1 MKPFMLL
8 PVKPL
13 EDGKSRLSGLL
24 SKKKRAELSFRLFN
38 TVLNAA
44 IGAMTPDNIIVVS
57 RDLDVLST
65 AEERGTRFWGKEKGE
80 DLNQALSDAI
90 PVSAESIIALHAD
103 LPRVSSDDIR
113 AIIETGL
120 DNPIVLSSDRMG
132 LGTNA
137 IFMRPPKLINFY
149 FGDMSFSKHVR
160 EAKRVGVIPK
170 ILKRDGL
177 EFDLDTP
184 DDYLQLS
191 RFSSSV

>member
-1 MKPFMLL
+1 MSPFMLI

-13 EDGKSRLSGLL
+13 EEGKSRLSGLL
-24 SKKKRAELSFRLFN
+24 SKKRRAELSFRLFN

-44 IGAMTPDNIIVVS
+44 IEAGKPDNIIVVS

-65 AEERGTRFWGKEKGE
+65 AEERGTRYWGKEKGK

-90 PVSAESIIALHAD
+90 PESAESIIALHAD
-103 LPRVSSDDIR
+103 LPRVSSNDIR
-113 AIIETGL
+113 AIIETGRE
-120 DNPIVLSSDRMG
+120 NAIVLTSDRMG

-149 FGDMSFSKHVR
+149 FGDMSFSRHVK
-160 EAKRVGVIPK
+160 EARRVGVTPK

-184 DDYLQLS
+184 EDYLHLS
-191 RFSSSV
+191 RLSNSV

>member
-1 MKPFMLL
+1 MKPFMLI

-13 EDGKSRLSGLL
+13 EEGKSRLSGLL

-44 IGAMTPDNIIVVS
+44 IEAVKPDNIIVVS

-65 AEERGTRFWGKEKGE
+65 AEERGTRYWGKEKGE

-90 PVSAESIIALHAD
+90 PESAESIIALHAD
-103 LPRVSSDDIR
+103 LPSISSNDIK
-113 AIIETGL
+113 AIIETGRE
-120 DNPIVLSSDRMG
+120 NPIVLTSDRMG

-149 FGDMSFSKHVR
+149 FGDMSFSRHVK
-160 EAKRVGVIPK
+160 EARRVGVTPK

-184 DDYLQLS
+184 EDYLHLS
-191 RFSSSV
+191 RLSNSV

>member
-1 MKPFMLL
+1 MKPFMLI

-13 EDGKSRLSGLL
+13 EEGKSRLSGLL
-24 SKKKRAELSFRLFN
+24 SKKRRAELSFRLFK

-44 IGAMTPDNIIVVS
+44 IEAVKPDNIIVVS

-65 AEERGTRFWGKEKGE
+65 AEERGTRYWGKEKGK

-113 AIIETGL
+113 AIIETGRES
-120 DNPIVLSSDRMG
+120 PIVLTSDRMG

-137 IFMRPPKLINFY
+137 IYMRPPKLINFY
-149 FGDMSFSKHVR
+149 FGDMSFSKHVK
-160 EAKRVGVIPK
+160 EARRVGVTPK
-170 ILKRDGL
+170 ILKREGL

-184 DDYLQLS
+184 EDYLHLS
-191 RFSSSV
+191 RLSNSA

>member
-1 MKPFMLL
+1 MKPFMLI

-13 EDGKSRLSGLL
+13 EEGKSRLSELL
-24 SKKKRAELSFRLFN
+24 SKEKRAELSFRLFN

-44 IGAMTPDNIIVVS
+44 IEAVKPDNIIVVS

-65 AEERGTRFWGKEKGE
+65 AEERGTRYWDKEKE
-80 DLNQALSDAI
+80 KDLNKALSDAI

-113 AIIETGL
+113 AIIETGRKS
-120 DNPIVLSSDRMG
+120 PIVLTSDRMG

-149 FGDMSFSKHVR
+149 FGDMSFSKHVK
-160 EAKRVGVIPK
+160 EARRVGVTPK
-170 ILKRDGL
+170 ILKREGL

-184 DDYLQLS
+184 EDYLHLS
-191 RFSSSV
+191 RLSNSV

>member
-1 MKPFMLL
+1 MKR
-8 PVKPL
+8 
-13 EDGKSRLSGLL
+13 ESRVYRDYCQ
-24 SKKKRAELSFRLFN
+24 KKRRAELSFRLFK

-44 IGAMTPDNIIVVS
+44 IEAVKPDNIIVVS

-65 AEERGTRFWGKEKGE
+65 AEERGTRYWGKEKGK

-113 AIIETGL
+113 AIIETGRES
-120 DNPIVLSSDRMG
+120 PIVLTSDRMG

-137 IFMRPPKLINFY
+137 IYMRPPKLINFY

-160 EAKRVGVIPK
+160 EARRVGVTPK
-170 ILKRDGL
+170 ILKREGL

-184 DDYLQLS
+184 EDYLHLS
-191 RFSSSV
+191 RLSNSA

>member
-1 MKPFMLL
+1 MKPFMLI

-13 EDGKSRLSGLL
+13 EEGKSRLSGLL

-44 IGAMTPDNIIVVS
+44 IEAVKPDNIIVVS
-57 RDLDVLST
+57 RDSDVLST
-65 AEERGTRFWGKEKGE
+65 AEERGTRYWGKEKGK

-90 PVSAESIIALHAD
+90 PLSAESIIALHAD

-113 AIIETGL
+113 AIIETGRES
-120 DNPIVLSSDRMG
+120 PIVLTSDRMG

-149 FGDMSFSKHVR
+149 FGDMSFKKHVK
-160 EAKRVGVIPK
+160 EARRVGVTPK
-170 ILKRDGL
+170 ILKREGL

-184 DDYLQLS
+184 EDYLHLS
-191 RFSSSV
+191 RLSSSV

>member
-1 MKPFMLL
+1 MNPFMLI

-13 EDGKSRLSGLL
+13 EEGKSRLSGLL
-24 SKKKRAELSFRLFN
+24 SKKRRAELSFRLFN

-44 IGAMTPDNIIVVS
+44 IEAGEPDNIIVVS

-65 AEERGTRFWGKEKGE
+65 AEERGTRYWGKEKGE

-90 PVSAESIIALHAD
+90 PVNAESIIALHAD
-103 LPRVSSDDIR
+103 LPRVSANDIR
-113 AIIETGL
+113 AIIESGRES
-120 DNPIVLSSDRMG
+120 PIVLTSDRMG

-149 FGDMSFSKHVR
+149 FGEMSFSKHVI
-160 EAKRVGVIPK
+160 EARRVGVTPK
-170 ILKRDGL
+170 ILKREGL

-184 DDYLQLS
+184 EDYFHLS
-191 RFSSSV
+191 RLSDSV

>member
-1 MKPFMLL
+1 MLI

-13 EDGKSRLSGLL
+13 EEGKSRLSGLL
-24 SKKKRAELSFRLFN
+24 SKKRRAELSFRLFN

-44 IGAMTPDNIIVVS
+44 IEAGKPDNIIVVS

-65 AEERGTRFWGKEKGE
+65 AEKRGTRYWGKENGE

-90 PVSAESIIALHAD
+90 PVNAESIIALHAD
-103 LPRVSSDDIR
+103 LPRVSANDIR
-113 AIIETGL
+113 AIIESGRES
-120 DNPIVLSSDRMG
+120 PIVLTSDRMG

-149 FGDMSFSKHVR
+149 FGEMSFSKHVK
-160 EAKRVGVIPK
+160 EARRVGVSPK
-170 ILKRDGL
+170 ILKREGL

-184 DDYLQLS
+184 EDYLHLS
-191 RFSSSV
+191 RLSNSV

>member
-1 MKPFMLL
+1 MKPCMLI

-13 EDGKSRLSGLL
+13 EEGKSRLSGLL
-24 SKKKRAELSFRLFN
+24 SKKRRAELSFGLFN

-44 IGAMTPDNIIVVS
+44 IEAVKPDNIIVVS

-65 AEERGTRFWGKEKGE
+65 AEERGTRYWGKEKGK

-113 AIIETGL
+113 AIIETGRES
-120 DNPIVLSSDRMG
+120 PIVLTSDRMG

-149 FGDMSFSKHVR
+149 FGDMSFSRYVK
-160 EAKRVGVIPK
+160 EARRVGVTPK

-184 DDYLQLS
+184 EDYLHLS
-191 RFSSSV
+191 RLSNSV

>member
-1 MKPFMLL
+1 MKPFMLI

-13 EDGKSRLSGLL
+13 EEGKSRLSGLL

-44 IGAMTPDNIIVVS
+44 IEAVKPDNIIVVS

-65 AEERGTRFWGKEKGE
+65 AEERGTRYWDKEKE
-80 DLNQALSDAI
+80 KDLNKALSDAI

-113 AIIETGL
+113 AIIETGRKS
-120 DNPIVLSSDRMG
+120 PIVLTSDRMG

-149 FGDMSFSKHVR
+149 FGDMSFSKHVK
-160 EAKRVGVIPK
+160 EARRVGVTPK
-170 ILKRDGL
+170 ILKREGL

-184 DDYLQLS
+184 EDYLHLS
-191 RFSSSV
+191 RLSNSV

>member
-1 MKPFMLL
+1 MNPFMLI

-13 EDGKSRLSGLL
+13 EEGKSRLSGLL
-24 SKKKRAELSFRLFN
+24 SKKRRAELSFRLFN

-44 IGAMTPDNIIVVS
+44 IEAGKPDNIIVVS

-65 AEERGTRFWGKEKGE
+65 AEERGTRYWGKENGE

-90 PVSAESIIALHAD
+90 PVNAESIIALHAD
-103 LPRVSSDDIR
+103 LPRVSANDIR
-113 AIIETGL
+113 AIIESGRES
-120 DNPIVLSSDRMG
+120 PIVLTSDRMG

-149 FGDMSFSKHVR
+149 FGEMSFSKHVK
-160 EAKRVGVIPK
+160 EARRVGVTPK
-170 ILKRDGL
+170 ILKREGL

-184 DDYLQLS
+184 EDYLHLS
-191 RFSSSV
+191 RLSNSV